1 MFAKGIK
8 ISWWYPTE
16 YINIDLD
23 NLSSETS
30 ITSSY
35 ELWPKENEVLSYNTV
50 SAIHQRSDG
59 VFVLT
64 ITYDS
69 NNNPHL
75 KNKAVCWGVSTIEIM
90 PGADSGTATW
100 EDFYN
105 PDHNGTVTWTRSG
118 NGLRKPKKRV
128 RTTKLEREQTQFR
141 AALLSMDNCCAIT
154 GEDTERAL
162 DAAHIIPSAEGGA
175 EVVENGILLR
185 ADLHRLYDDHLFVI
199 QPDGWVKVTGDLSND
214 YRTLLHGKRL
224 TQTVLSR
231 VQQALEI
238 SGRPV

>member
-1 MFAKGIK
+1 MFAQGIK
-8 ISWWYPTE
+8 ISWWYATE
-16 YINIDLD
+16 YINIDLN
-23 NLSSETS
+23 NLSGETR
-30 ITSSY
+30 ITSTCEWWPDERKMVTYHTTSQVSQAADGSWVLEISY
-35 ELWPKENEVLSYNTV
+35 LQE
-50 SAIHQRSDG
+50 
-59 VFVLT
+59 
-64 ITYDS
+64 
-69 NNNPHL
+69 NNPGDFG
-75 KNKAVCWGVSTIEIM
+75 AYPCWGVSTIVIQ
-90 PGADSGTATW
+90 PGADSGTASW
-100 EDFYN
+100 FSYGGEEN
-105 PDHNGTVTWTRSG
+105 NGTVTWTRLSG
-118 NGLRKPKKRV
+118 LLKKKKRV

-185 ADLHRLYDDHLFVI
+185 ADLHRLYDEHLFVI

-224 TQTVLSR
+224 AEPLLSR
-231 VQQALEI
+231 VQQALET